1 MSKKKQKEII
11 ELLTKTLLEES
22 QKPNGGNS
30 EIVEAL
36 NKRLDKVKKWEKKKD
51 E

>member
-1 MSKKKQKEII
+1 MSKKRQKEII

-22 QKPNGGNS
+22 YKPNGCNS
-30 EIVEAL
+30 ELVEQL
-36 NKRLDKVKKWEKKKD
+36 TRKLEKVKNWEEPKD